1 MRGRKR
7 TMLLHLKPIKGPAA
21 CIAEAIATD
30 AEALAALCAE
40 ALPPGWPANEL
51 AKACSDP
58 SRAVLKATEGAHLHG
73 FIILQFAVGEAEI
86 LAIAVAKR
94 RRRLGYAASLLRRGI
109 RACQDRIMSCIYL
122 EVAEGNIPALSLYE
136 KFGFLV
142 IGRRENYYRSS
153 SSAFET
159 ALIMRRDAKLP
170 APVDLEKSCT

>member
-1 MRGRKR
+1 MLGRKR
-7 TMLLHLKPIKGPAA
+7 ITLLLLKPIKSSAA
-21 CIAEAIATD
+21 SITEATAAD
-30 AEALAALCAE
+30 AAALAALYAE

-73 FIILQFAVGEAEI
+73 FIILQFAADEAEI
-86 LAIAVAKR
+86 LAIAVAKH

-109 RACQDRIMSCIYL
+109 SACRDRIMSCIYL
-122 EVAEGNIPALSLYE
+122 EVAESNDPARKLYE

-142 IGRRENYYRSS
+142 TGRRENYYRSS

-159 ALIMRRDAKLP
+159 ALIMRRDAKLL

>member
-1 MRGRKR
+1 MHGRKR
-7 TMLLHLKPIKGPAA
+7 TMSSHLKPIKRPAA
-21 CIAEAIATD
+21 CITKATAAD
-30 AEALAALCAE
+30 AGALAALCAE
-40 ALPPGWPANEL
+40 ALPPGWPADEL

-58 SRAVLKATEGAHLHG
+58 SRAVLKATEGSYLHG
-73 FIILQFAVGEAEI
+73 FLILQFAADEAEI
-86 LAIAVAKR
+86 LAIATAKDWR
-94 RRRLGYAASLLRRGI
+94 RRGFAASLLRRGI
-109 RACQDRIMSCIYL
+109 SVCQDRIMSCIYL
-122 EVAEGNIPALSLYE
+122 EVAESNTPARRLYE

>member
-1 MRGRKR
+1 MSSP
-7 TMLLHLKPIKGPAA
+7 LKPIKSSAA
-21 CIAEAIATD
+21 CTEATAAD
-30 AEALAALCAE
+30 AGALTALYAE

-73 FIILQFAVGEAEI
+73 FIILQFAADEAEI
-86 LAIAVAKR
+86 LAIAVAKH
-94 RRRLGYAASLLRRGI
+94 RRRLGYAASLIRRGI
-109 RACQDRIMSCIYL
+109 SACQDRIMSCIYL
-122 EVAEGNIPALSLYE
+122 EVAESNIPALRLYE

-142 IGRRENYYRSS
+142 IGRRENYYRSP
-153 SSAFET
+153 SSAFES